1 MEVNDAKPN
10 LLEKNANALNK
21 TTELFYN
28 EYKWKSSKD
37 NITYFFK
44 IRLNTNNTISF
55 SCSYSGNKEKNTF
68 EKCYSLVD
76 FSNYKRFKKIDD
88 IRDIYIYLLTMIQ
101 ENQYS
106 FNHNNLEIELSI
118 KSYTSSEKAL
128 EFFLPKLLPNCK
140 CEVCGRSLN
149 GINYLRYMHNR
160 NSKNEV
166 TFQTDINNTSTK
178 EEIQN
183 KSSIEKILEEI
194 EALKKENCIKN
205 EQIKNLQKDY
215 LDQNQK
221 LFKENQTLKNQLNKY
236 KKNEL
241 VNMHVLSENQIK
253 TDLNNAISDSN
264 SNILSPNNKTQKKFK
279 LALKGDVPVNEIFA
293 GNPAKLQYQFSIT
306 KTAGAKGVNN
316 VFEVFT
322 SVKDDKKY
330 LASKSGNNHN
340 INIFSLIDNKKILF
354 MKYGDNATTVT
365 MVRYFCNYKLKKE
378 YLISADTDKKVVI
391 WDVSN
396 NFALL
401 RIINT
406 EYQDA
411 NIYSCYLFLDDFEN
425 NFLFTSCGLNTYKK
439 NDTNYTKMY
448 SLKDGKFIKNIID
461 SNENNTYFL
470 LIWDNEIDKFNYL
483 IELCEKQ
490 IVITNF
496 SQNSIY
502 AKLYQSDLKVLK
514 YYSGFLY
521 PIENKKNFLCCS
533 TSNGLVITWD
543 LINKSCINNIQI
555 SQVELYNIIQWN
567 QKYAIIA
574 GGSTKKI
581 IIFDL
586 EEFKE
591 VGNIKTNHRS
601 NVNCVKKISHPKY
614 GEILLSSG
622 NDHKIK
628 LYYIKED
635 QNSE

>member
-10 LLEKNANALNK
+10 LLEKNANAVNK

-101 ENQYS
+101 ENQCS

-221 LFKENQTLKNQLNKY
+221 LFKENQTLKNQLIKY

-241 VNMHVLSENQIK
+241 VNMPVLSENQIK

-279 LALKGDVPVNEIFA
+279 LALKGDIPLNEMFA

-316 VFEVFT
+316 VFEIFT
-322 SVKDDKKY
+322 SVKDGQKY

-401 RIINT
+401 RVINT

-411 NIYSCYLFLDDFEN
+411 NIYSCYLFFDDFEN
-425 NFLFTSCGLNTYKK
+425 NFLFTSCGLNKYKK

-461 SNENNTYFL
+461 SNDNNTYFL
-470 LIWDNEIDKFNYL
+470 LIWYNEIDKFNYL

-496 SQNSIY
+496 NQNSLY
-502 AKLYQSDLKVLK
+502 AKLYKSDLKVLK
-514 YYSGFLY
+514 YYSGFIY
-521 PIENKKNFLCCS
+521 SRENKKNYLCCS

-574 GGSTKKI
+574 GGPTKKI
-581 IIFDL
+581 IVFDL
-586 EEFKE
+586 DEFKE
-591 VGNIKTNHRS
+591 VNNINTNHRS
-601 NVNCVKKISHPKY
+601 NVNCVKKINHPKY

-628 LYYIKED
+628 LYFIKEN

>member
-10 LLEKNANALNK
+10 LLEKNANAVNK

-37 NITYFFK
+37 NITYYFK

-241 VNMHVLSENQIK
+241 VNMPVLSENQIK
-253 TDLNNAISDSN
+253 TNLNNATSDSN

-322 SVKDDKKY
+322 SVKDGQKY

-378 YLISADTDKKVVI
+378 YLISADTNKKVVI

-401 RIINT
+401 RVINT
-406 EYQDA
+406 EYHDA

-496 SQNSIY
+496 SQNSLY

-514 YYSGFLY
+514 YYSGYLY
-521 PIENKKNFLCCS
+521 SIENKKNFLCCS

-591 VGNIKTNHRS
+591 IGNIKTNHRS

-628 LYYIKED
+628 LYFIKED

>member
-1 MEVNDAKPN
+1 M
-10 LLEKNANALNK
+10 
-21 TTELFYN
+21 
-28 EYKWKSSKD
+28 
-37 NITYFFK
+37 
-44 IRLNTNNTISF
+44 
-55 SCSYSGNKEKNTF
+55 
-68 EKCYSLVD
+68 
-76 FSNYKRFKKIDD
+76 
-88 IRDIYIYLLTMIQ
+88 
-101 ENQYS
+101 
-106 FNHNNLEIELSI
+106 
-118 KSYTSSEKAL
+118 
-128 EFFLPKLLPNCK
+128 
-140 CEVCGRSLN
+140 
-149 GINYLRYMHNR
+149 
-160 NSKNEV
+160 
-166 TFQTDINNTSTK
+166 
-178 EEIQN
+178 
-183 KSSIEKILEEI
+183 EEI

-221 LFKENQTLKNQLNKY
+221 LFKENQTLKDQLNKY
-236 KKNEL
+236 RKNEL
-241 VNMHVLSENQIK
+241 VNMPVLSENQIK

-354 MKYGDNATTVT
+354 MKYGDNTTTVT

-378 YLISADTDKKVVI
+378 YLISADTNKKVVI

-401 RIINT
+401 RVINT

-448 SLKDGKFIKNIID
+448 SFKDGKFIKNIID

-470 LIWDNEIDKFNYL
+470 LIWNNEIDKFNYL

-521 PIENKKNFLCCS
+521 SIENKKNFLCCS

-574 GGSTKKI
+574 GGSTKK
-581 IIFDL
+581 L
-586 EEFKE
+586 
-591 VGNIKTNHRS
+591 
-601 NVNCVKKISHPKY
+601 
-614 GEILLSSG
+614 
-622 NDHKIK
+622 
-628 LYYIKED
+628 
-635 QNSE
+635 

>member
-10 LLEKNANALNK
+10 LLEKNANAVNK

-236 KKNEL
+236 RKNEL
-241 VNMHVLSENQIK
+241 VNMPVLSENQIK

-279 LALKGDVPVNEIFA
+279 LALKGDIPLNEMFA

-322 SVKDDKKY
+322 SVKDGQKY

-378 YLISADTDKKVVI
+378 YLISADTNKKVVI

-401 RIINT
+401 RVINT

-439 NDTNYTKMY
+439 NDTNYTKIY

-470 LIWDNEIDKFNYL
+470 LIWNNEIDKFNYL

-521 PIENKKNFLCCS
+521 SIENKKNFLCCS

-591 VGNIKTNHRS
+591 VANIKTNHHS

-628 LYYIKED
+628 LYCIKEE

>member
-1 MEVNDAKPN
+1 MDAMDSKIN
-10 LLEKNANALNK
+10 LLEKNNMNEVNK
-21 TTELFYN
+21 TKELFYN
-28 EYKWKSSKD
+28 EYKWKSPKD
-37 NITYFFK
+37 NIMYFFK

-55 SCSYSGNKEKNTF
+55 SCSFMGNKEKNNF
-68 EKCYSLVD
+68 EKCYSIVD
-76 FSNYKRFKKIDD
+76 FSNYKRFRKIED

-101 ENQYS
+101 DNQYT
-106 FNHNNLEIELSI
+106 FNHNNLEIELTI
-118 KSYTSSEKAL
+118 KSYTSSEKGL
-128 EFFLPKLLPNCK
+128 EFFLPKLFPNCK
-140 CEVCGRSLN
+140 CESCGRSLS

-160 NSKNEV
+160 NTKNEV
-166 TFQTDINNTSTK
+166 IFPTDINNTSTK

-183 KSSIEKILEEI
+183 KSTIEKIMEEI

-221 LFKENQTLKNQLNKY
+221 LFKENQALKNQINKY
-236 KKNEL
+236 KKNEIF
-241 VNMHVLSENQIK
+241 NRPVLSENQIK

-264 SNILSPNNKTQKKFK
+264 SNILSPNKTQKKFK
-279 LALKGDVPVNEIFA
+279 LATR
-293 GNPAKLQYQFSIT
+293 GNPPDDGMFSIDPAKLQYQFSIT
-306 KTAGAKGVNN
+306 KKASAKGVNN

-322 SVKDDKKY
+322 SIKDGKKY
-330 LASKSGNNHN
+330 LISKSGKDHN
-340 INIFSLIDNKKILF
+340 IDIFSLTDNKKILNL
-354 MKYGDNATTVT
+354 KYWIKTTEVT
-365 MVRYFCNYKLKKE
+365 MVRYFCNYKGKKE
-378 YLISADTDKKVVI
+378 YLISADTNKKVVI
-391 WDVSN
+391 WDISN
-396 NFALL
+396 NFDIL
-401 RIINT
+401 RVINT

-411 NIYSCYLFLDDFEN
+411 NIYSCYLFFDDFEN
-425 NFLFTSCGLNTYKK
+425 NFLFTSCGLNKYKK

-461 SNENNTYFL
+461 SNDNNTYFL
-470 LIWDNEIDKFNYL
+470 LIWYNEIDKFNYL

-496 SQNSIY
+496 NQNSLY
-502 AKLYQSDLKVLK
+502 AKLYKSDLKVLK
-514 YYSGFLY
+514 YYSGFIY
-521 PIENKKNFLCCS
+521 SKENKKNYLCCS

-574 GGSTKKI
+574 GGSTKRI
-581 IIFDL
+581 IVFDL
-586 EEFKE
+586 DEFKE
-591 VGNIKTNHRS
+591 VNNINTNHRS
-601 NVNCVKKISHPKY
+601 NVNCVKKINHPKY

-628 LYYIKED
+628 LYFIKEN